1 MEEEGFQ
8 ENKSQGF
15 IKLYRSFIKW
25 EWYDDANTMR
35 VFLHCLL
42 KANHESAKWRGNII
56 ERGSFITSY
65 AHLAS
70 ELNLSVK
77 QIRVCIK
84 KLKST
89 GEVAYKGN
97 NRNSIITINK
107 YNSYQ
112 EKGQATDNQTADNG
126 QSEDTQGATNKN
138 DKNIKNDKNKKNI
151 QAKNLFLKFF
161 EDDSSEFKEYES
173 FKEVFIKWLDYK
185 TAIKKQYKSE
195 QGLKGAFRDLIRLSE
210 KNVNFANE
218 LVEYAISKE
227 WQGIYAMPK
236 SAKRVQSVSE
246 NKPKTDWES
255 RLM

>member
-1 MEEEGFQ
+1 MEEYGFQ

-15 IKLYRSFIKW
+15 IKLYRSFTKW

-56 ERGSFITSY
+56 ERGSFISSYGIIAKELRLSVQNIRTSIRK
-65 AHLAS
+65 
-70 ELNLSVK
+70 LNL
-77 QIRVCIK
+77 
-84 KLKST
+84 T
-89 GEVAYKGN
+89 GELTYKTTS
-97 NRNSIITINK
+97 RYSIITINN
-107 YNSYQ
+107 YNVYQ
-112 EKGQATDNQTADNG
+112 ENNNQDNNLSTIKQQSINNQAT
-126 QSEDTQGATNKN
+126 TNKN
-138 DKNIKNDKNKKNI
+138 DKNKKNKKNI

-173 FKEVFIKWLDYK
+173 FKEIFIKWLDYK
-185 TAIKKQYKSE
+185 TAIKKQYRSE
-195 QGLKGAFRDLIRLSE
+195 QGLKAAFEDLIRLSE
-210 KNVNFANE
+210 KDVNSANE

-227 WQGIYAMPK
+227 WQGIYAIPK
-236 SAKRVQSVSE
+236 NVKKIKSVSG